1 MRTIIHWM
9 FNVLLIFI
17 IFFGVVIL
25 LGPRF
30 SNIELLTVLSP
41 SMSPTIPMGSIVVI
55 EPANVPEIR
64 VGEVITYGSMEFPG
78 STVTHRVI
86 EVLNQES
93 NPAFRTQG
101 DANDAPDLDPVPSSL
116 VLGRV
121 IFHLPLIGFIIQFIR
136 KPVGFLLVILIPAVM
151 VLVGEV
157 QELLNLK
164 KKAKRT
170 IHANEKTTS
179 R

>member
-1 MRTIIHWM
+1 MRK
-9 FNVLLIFI
+9 IFHRTTNWLFLFI
-17 IFFGVVIL
+17 GFFALFLVISSTL
-25 LGPRF
+25 
-30 SNIELLTVLSP
+30 SKIELMIVLSP

-64 VGEVITYGSMEFPG
+64 VGEVITYRSMEIPG
-78 STVTHRVI
+78 RTVTHRVVEI
-86 EVLNQES
+86 LNQEA

-136 KPVGFLLVILIPAVM
+136 KPVGFLLVILIPAVL
-151 VLVGEV
+151 VLVEEV

-170 IHANEKTTS
+170 IHANEKITS